1 MIDAR
6 NIEDF
11 SLLVLVHMASVDGTI
26 HPTEQDAIVEKVREL
41 FPHLKTI
48 EDRLALISQ
57 AIKKMGK
64 ESSEK
69 MIEENLDQLHT
80 LSSGQKKTFYA
91 LLFDVINADGRV
103 NEEETRTLRMLK
115 SFFLTP

>member
-11 SLLVLVHMASVDGTI
+11 SLLVLVHLASVDGSI

-41 FPHLKTI
+41 FPDMTTI
-48 EDRLALISQ
+48 EDRLALVTET
-57 AIKKMGK
+57 IKKMGK

-69 MIEENLDQLHT
+69 MIEENLGQLKI
-80 LSSGQKKTFYA
+80 LSPGQKQTFYT
-91 LLFDVINADGRV
+91 LLFDIINADGRV

-115 SFFLTP
+115 SFFIIP

>member
-11 SLLVLVHMASVDGTI
+11 SLLVLVHMASVDGSI
-26 HPTEQDAIVEKVREL
+26 HPTEQDAIVEKVGEL
-41 FPHLKTI
+41 FPYLKTI
-48 EDRLALISQ
+48 EDRLARVSQ

-69 MIEENLDQLHT
+69 MIEENLEQLKT
-80 LSSGQKKTFYA
+80 LSPGQKQIFYT

-103 NEEETRTLRMLK
+103 NEAETRTLKMLK
-115 SFFLTP
+115 AFFVTT